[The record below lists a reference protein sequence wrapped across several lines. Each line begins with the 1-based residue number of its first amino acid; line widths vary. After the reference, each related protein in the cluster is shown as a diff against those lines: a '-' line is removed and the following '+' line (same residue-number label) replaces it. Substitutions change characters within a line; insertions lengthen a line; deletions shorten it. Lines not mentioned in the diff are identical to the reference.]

1 MIEDYIRRAVERAI
15 RDAEHPSGMS
25 THDGKARV
33 EASYLR
39 RMLVML
45 SAAPTPPAQGDAAL
59 DVLRELVEARDAF
72 NAASEALQL
81 QETSLR
87 LRRATVEAR
96 ALLTKRGAA

>member
-45 SAAPTPPAQGDAAL
+45 SAAPTPPAQDDALELLRRVANHLSEVGNHGDSFGW
-59 DVLRELVEARDAF
+59 RDA
-72 NAASEALQL
+72 LKD
-81 QETSLR
+81 
-87 LRRATVEAR
+87 AR
-96 ALLTKRGAA
+96 ALIAKRGAE